1 MTSLSKAELSRR
13 INQILG
19 LKIQF
24 ERMEKADLE
33 RFYEW
38 LQKAN
43 LLTFAAV
50 ARKATKKKVLERHS
64 VVKTADG
71 LVGFLLS
78 ILKRD

>member
-1 MTSLSKAELSRR
+1 MELSKAELSRR
-13 INQILG
+13 INEILG
-19 LKIQF
+19 SKISF

-43 LLTFAAV
+43 LLTFATV
-50 ARKATKKKVLERHS
+50 ARKATKNQVLEKHP
-64 VVKTADG
+64 VVKRADG
-71 LVGFLLS
+71 LVGFLLY

>member
-33 RFYEW
+33 RFYE
-38 LQKAN
+38 
-43 LLTFAAV
+43 
-50 ARKATKKKVLERHS
+50 
-64 VVKTADG
+64 
-71 LVGFLLS
+71 
-78 ILKRD
+78 